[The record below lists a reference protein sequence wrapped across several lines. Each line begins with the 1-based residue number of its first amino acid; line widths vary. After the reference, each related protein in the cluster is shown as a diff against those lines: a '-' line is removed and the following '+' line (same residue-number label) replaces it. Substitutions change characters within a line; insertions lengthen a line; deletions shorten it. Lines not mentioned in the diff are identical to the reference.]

1 VRGKWNP
8 KLVNMACREGGG
20 GGGEEKEEGIM
31 LLILTEKGGG
41 RGGGGGEG
49 GGLPS
54 FSLACYGSVG
64 SQLKLAIESA
74 TDLRCELH
82 KHRC

>member
-1 VRGKWNP
+1 
-8 KLVNMACREGGG
+8 MACRE
-20 GGGEEKEEGIM
+20 EEVV
-31 LLILTEKGGG
+31 LG
-41 RGGGGGEG
+41 RGGGNVVNIKREGRGGGERGG

-54 FSLACYGSVG
+54 FSLSCYGGVG

-74 TDLRCELH
+74 TDLRRKLH